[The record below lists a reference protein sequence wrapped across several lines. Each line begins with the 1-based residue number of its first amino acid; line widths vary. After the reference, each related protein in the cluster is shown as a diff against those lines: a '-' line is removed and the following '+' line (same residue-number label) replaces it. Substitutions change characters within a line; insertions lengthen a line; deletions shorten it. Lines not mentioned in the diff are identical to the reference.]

1 MWRAASRLKDFGG
14 NRSTII
20 SRKPAH
26 PRLLIRRNASGSIN
40 KLHHW
45 QARRDLLPACT
56 VTAVRLRQMRIIRGK
71 KALVTGAA
79 SGIGRAIALE
89 LAAEGADVFLVDVN
103 EDALA
108 DVARELG
115 SHEVK
120 VVTAVCDLSDPTQ
133 IEDLAANLR
142 RRWNGLN
149 ILVNNA
155 GIAYYGDT
163 HLMTGEQ
170 WQRMMA
176 INLLA
181 PIRLTHE
188 LLPLLLVAEEAHI
201 LNVCSMFGLAT
212 WRKTAA
218 YQTSK
223 FGLVGFSAALRAEY
237 CSDTF
242 GVTALCPGFVRSS
255 LLGAGETDNADRQ
268 LAVPAWICAS
278 AEQTAAKAIRGIRR
292 NRGMVLVT
300 PAAHFYWRLSRFFP
314 GLVDW
319 LTREGWRR
327 RGRPIIS
334 PDRETA
340 LLRANQAVPSR
351 DQQPQH
357 REEMRV

>member
-1 MWRAASRLKDFGG
+1 
-14 NRSTII
+14 
-20 SRKPAH
+20 
-26 PRLLIRRNASGSIN
+26 
-40 KLHHW
+40 
-45 QARRDLLPACT
+45 
-56 VTAVRLRQMRIIRGK
+56 MRIIRGK

-79 SGIGRAIALE
+79 SGIGRAIALA
-89 LAAEGADVFLVDVN
+89 LAGEGADVFLVDIN
-103 EDALA
+103 ADALA
-108 DVARELG
+108 DVAREAG
-115 SHEVK
+115 NHGIK
-120 VVTAVCDLSDPTQ
+120 VVTAVCDLSDPAQ
-133 IEDLAANLR
+133 IEELGANLR

-155 GIAYYGDT
+155 GIAYYGHT

-170 WQRMMA
+170 WQRIMA
-176 INLLA
+176 VNLLA
-181 PIRLTHE
+181 PIRLVHE

-201 LNVCSMFGLAT
+201 LNVSSMFGLAT

-255 LLGAGETDNADRQ
+255 LLKAGETDNADRQ
-268 LAVPAWICAS
+268 LAVPNWICAS
-278 AEQTAAKAIRGIRR
+278 AEQTAAKAIRAIRR
-292 NRGMVLVT
+292 NRGIVLVT

-327 RGRPIIS
+327 RGRPKI
-334 PDRETA
+334 PADHETTSIG
-340 LLRANQAVPSR
+340 ANNAAPSR
-351 DQQPQH
+351 DPEPQH

>member
-1 MWRAASRLKDFGG
+1 
-14 NRSTII
+14 
-20 SRKPAH
+20 
-26 PRLLIRRNASGSIN
+26 
-40 KLHHW
+40 
-45 QARRDLLPACT
+45 
-56 VTAVRLRQMRIIRGK
+56 MRIIRGK

-79 SGIGRAIALE
+79 SGIGRAIALA
-89 LAAEGADVFLVDVN
+89 LAGEGADVFLVDISA
-103 EDALA
+103 DALA
-108 DVARELG
+108 DVAREAG
-115 SHEVK
+115 NHGVK
-120 VVTAVCDLSDPTQ
+120 VVTAICDLSDPAQ
-133 IEDLAANLR
+133 IEELGSNLR

-155 GIAYYGDT
+155 GITYYGHT

-170 WQRMMA
+170 WQRIMA
-176 INLLA
+176 VNLLA
-181 PIRLTHE
+181 PIRLVHE
-188 LLPLLLVAEEAHI
+188 LLPLLLVADQAHI

-255 LLGAGETDNADRQ
+255 LLEAGETDNADRQ

-278 AEQTAAKAIRGIRR
+278 AERTAAKAIRAIHR
-292 NRGMVLVT
+292 NQGTVLVT

-327 RGRPIIS
+327 RGRPTIS
-334 PDRETA
+334 PDRETTA
-340 LLRANQAVPSR
+340 IRANNAVPSR
-351 DQQPQH
+351 DRHPQH
-357 REEMRV
+357 REEMQV

>member
-1 MWRAASRLKDFGG
+1 
-14 NRSTII
+14 
-20 SRKPAH
+20 
-26 PRLLIRRNASGSIN
+26 
-40 KLHHW
+40 
-45 QARRDLLPACT
+45 
-56 VTAVRLRQMRIIRGK
+56 MRIIRGK

-79 SGIGRAIALE
+79 SGIGRAIALA
-89 LAAEGADVFLVDVN
+89 LAGEGADVFLVDIN
-103 EDALA
+103 ADALA
-108 DVARELG
+108 DVAREAG
-115 SHEVK
+115 NHGVK
-120 VVTAVCDLSDPTQ
+120 VVTAVCDLSDPAQ
-133 IEDLAANLR
+133 IEELGANLR

-155 GIAYYGDT
+155 GIAYYGHT

-170 WQRMMA
+170 WQRIMA
-176 INLLA
+176 VNLLA
-181 PIRLTHE
+181 PIRLVHE

-201 LNVCSMFGLAT
+201 LNVSSMFGLAT

-255 LLGAGETDNADRQ
+255 LLKAGETDNADRQ
-268 LAVPAWICAS
+268 LAVQNWICAS
-278 AEQTAAKAIRGIRR
+278 AEQTAAKAIRAIRR
-292 NRGMVLVT
+292 NRGIVLVT

-327 RGRPIIS
+327 RGRPKI
-334 PDRETA
+334 PADHETTSIG
-340 LLRANQAVPSR
+340 ANNAAPSR
-351 DQQPQH
+351 DPEPQH

>member
-1 MWRAASRLKDFGG
+1 
-14 NRSTII
+14 
-20 SRKPAH
+20 
-26 PRLLIRRNASGSIN
+26 
-40 KLHHW
+40 
-45 QARRDLLPACT
+45 
-56 VTAVRLRQMRIIRGK
+56 MRIIRGK
-71 KALVTGAA
+71 KALVTCAA
-79 SGIGRAIALE
+79 SGIGRAIALA
-89 LAAEGADVFLVDVN
+89 LAGEGADVFLVDIN
-103 EDALA
+103 ADALA
-108 DVARELG
+108 DVAREAG
-115 SHEVK
+115 NHGVK
-120 VVTAVCDLSDPTQ
+120 VVTAVCDLSDPAQ
-133 IEDLAANLR
+133 IEELGANLR

-155 GIAYYGDT
+155 GIAYYGHT

-170 WQRMMA
+170 WQRIMA
-176 INLLA
+176 VNLLA
-181 PIRLTHE
+181 PIRLVHE

-201 LNVCSMFGLAT
+201 LNVSSMFGLAT

-255 LLGAGETDNADRQ
+255 LLKAGETDNADRQ
-268 LAVPAWICAS
+268 LAVPNWICAS
-278 AEQTAAKAIRGIRR
+278 AEQTAAKAIRAIRR
-292 NRGMVLVT
+292 NRGIVLVT

-327 RGRPIIS
+327 RGRPKI
-334 PDRETA
+334 PADHETTSIG
-340 LLRANQAVPSR
+340 ANNAAPSR
-351 DQQPQH
+351 DPEPQH

>member
-1 MWRAASRLKDFGG
+1 
-14 NRSTII
+14 
-20 SRKPAH
+20 
-26 PRLLIRRNASGSIN
+26 
-40 KLHHW
+40 
-45 QARRDLLPACT
+45 
-56 VTAVRLRQMRIIRGK
+56 MRIIRGK

-79 SGIGRAIALE
+79 SGIGRAIALA
-89 LAAEGADVFLVDVN
+89 LAGEGADVFLVDIN
-103 EDALA
+103 ADALA
-108 DVARELG
+108 DVAREAG
-115 SHEVK
+115 NHGVK
-120 VVTAVCDLSDPTQ
+120 VVTAVCDLSDPAQ
-133 IEDLAANLR
+133 IEELGANLR

-155 GIAYYGDT
+155 GIAYYGHT

-170 WQRMMA
+170 WQRIMA
-176 INLLA
+176 VNLLA
-181 PIRLTHE
+181 PIRLVHE

-201 LNVCSMFGLAT
+201 LNVSSMFGLAT

-255 LLGAGETDNADRQ
+255 LLKAGETDNADRQ
-268 LAVPAWICAS
+268 LAVPNWICAS
-278 AEQTAAKAIRGIRR
+278 AEQTAAKAIRAIRR
-292 NRGMVLVT
+292 NRGIVLVT

-327 RGRPIIS
+327 RGRPKI
-334 PDRETA
+334 PADHETTSIG
-340 LLRANQAVPSR
+340 ANNAAPSR
-351 DQQPQH
+351 DPEPQH